1 MGDATHVAWGS
12 KSAMLGEQ
20 VRREQE
26 TRCQETERDLKKT
39 VSPTPHVLILDL
51 PEGFSESG

>member
-1 MGDATHVAWGS
+1 MGYATHVGWGS

-20 VRREQE
+20 VRREDK

-39 VSPTPHVLILDL
+39 VSPTPHALILDL
-51 PEGFSESG
+51 PEGFSGSG